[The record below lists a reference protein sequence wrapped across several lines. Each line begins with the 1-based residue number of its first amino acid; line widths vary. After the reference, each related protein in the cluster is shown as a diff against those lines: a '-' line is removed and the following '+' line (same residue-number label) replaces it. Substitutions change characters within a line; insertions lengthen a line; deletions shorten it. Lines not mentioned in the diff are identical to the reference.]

1 MLRLRITTLAKF
13 LLGTLM
19 VQAVTGSLVV
29 AALRAETADGWMP
42 FALVAVL
49 ISLIVALWFAAIADN
64 AKRAAIARTREDF
77 VREREKI
84 RVRAER
90 EKHRVIKKS
99 HEQLMRQTRRTQAR
113 ASMKVSAAFAAVLGL
128 GAVMLFTQFVTI
140 GMLTLTTA
148 GGALGGYLLRV
159 RQDYRGRRKGEQ
171 GPVLPPPGR
180 APRALPDRPGPS
192 AVETKGHGD
201 PGPERTGD

>member
-1 MLRLRITTLAKF
+1 MFRLRITTLAKF

-19 VQAVTGSLVV
+19 VQAVTASLVV
-29 AALRAETADGWMP
+29 AALHTEPRGGWVP

-49 ISLIVALWFAAIADN
+49 ISIIVALWFGAIADN
-64 AKRAAIARTREDF
+64 AKKDAVARTREGF

-99 HEQLMRQTRRTQAR
+99 HEQVMRQTHRTQAR
-113 ASMKVSAAFAAVLGL
+113 ASMKVGAAFTGVLAL
-128 GAVMLFTQFVTI
+128 GAMMLLTQFVTI

-159 RQDYRGRRKGEQ
+159 RQDSRGRRKGET
-171 GPVLPPPGR
+171 GPVLPGARRPSRVLPGGSGR
-180 APRALPDRPGPS
+180 STAGTEGGQS
-192 AVETKGHGD
+192 
-201 PGPERTGD
+201 